1 VNKSASITILQNDQG
16 ATEEIT
22 DEVTIEEPLE
32 FSIAFGAQSSR
43 EIKNIAVTMRTP
55 GNDFELVLGFLY
67 SEGIIKNKSDVQA
80 ITRMDNLEDSS
91 NIENTVLVE
100 LEETLSVDP
109 QKIRNFYINSSC
121 GICGSQVVDDI
132 GSLKQYHSS
141 KSDFLVAESVLRTLP
156 GRLQQQQD
164 AFSQTGGLHASALFD
179 QQGSILSLFEDV
191 GRHNALDKLI
201 GRELQNNNLPLFQ
214 SGLILSGR
222 TSFEL
227 IHKAALAGIPVVVS
241 IGAPSSLAVDA
252 AWEYEITLAGFL
264 QADRFNIYSF
274 PRRIN

>member
-1 VNKSASITILQNDQG
+1 MNKSASITILQNNQG
-16 ATEEIT
+16 AKEEIT

-201 GRELQNNNLPLFQ
+201 GSELQNNNLPLFQ